1 MKILVTYSSKTG
13 NTKKL
18 AEGIY
23 EGLGEMEK
31 EILPMSEVKSLDAYD
46 TVLAG
51 YWVDKGG
58 ANEEAAAFLKEIS
71 GKKVGV
77 FATLAFWPDS
87 DHGVGA
93 IKAGEDLVKEK
104 NHVIGRYICQGKID
118 PRMIEIFEKMPK
130 DNPHYPTPEK
140 RKRHRISANHPSAA
154 DIACAAELFRER
166 IEEDV

>member
-51 YWVDKGG
+51 
-58 ANEEAAAFLKEIS
+58 
-71 GKKVGV
+71 
-77 FATLAFWPDS
+77 
-87 DHGVGA
+87 
-93 IKAGEDLVKEK
+93 
-104 NHVIGRYICQGKID
+104 
-118 PRMIEIFEKMPK
+118 
-130 DNPHYPTPEK
+130 
-140 RKRHRISANHPSAA
+140 
-154 DIACAAELFRER
+154 
-166 IEEDV
+166 

>member
-1 MKILVTYSSKTG
+1 MKVLVTYSSKTG

-18 AEGIY
+18 AEGIF
-23 EGLGEMEK
+23 EGLNEMEK
-31 EILPMSEVKSLDAYD
+31 EILPMSEVESLDGYD

-58 ANEEAAAFLKEIS
+58 ANKEAAEFLGTIE

-87 DHGVGA
+87 EHAEQSIHAGV
-93 IKAGEDLVKEK
+93 DLVKEK
-104 NHVIGRYICQGKID
+104 NHVIGSYICQGGLD
-118 PRMIEIFEKMPK
+118 PKVVEMFKKMPK

-140 RKRHRISANHPSAA
+140 EKRHRVAASHPSAA
-154 DIACAAELFRER
+154 DIACAAERFRER
-166 IEEDV
+166 IEADV